1 MTNDDNEQNNYI
13 LSADDI
19 LSSANYQI
27 PYYQRPYVWSEDL
40 ALGLLSSIKR
50 SFKNGSSN
58 EILLGHIIL
67 HKEAHENKESINNI
81 VDGQQRITTLALILK
96 ALGDNDVPFLDNK
109 INFLSHKALKRNFD
123 LLKAEC
129 DNIKDKE
136 KFISYIKN
144 RVEFTY
150 IKTGNLDEAFLYFDT
165 HNTSGRAL
173 SETDLLKNHH
183 LMFMDETKS
192 KQLMLQY
199 AKKWNEYSL
208 YGINT
213 SWFLRENLIFR
224 TLRSALYIRRTKTD
238 AFNPYRT
245 FGYYGADEEWYKFN
259 YSIFEEF
266 KNHFDEKIKIYKS
279 NISLTDDILG
289 GASFFEYVFKY
300 CDILK
305 YIESNFIYFHE
316 YFTGCSYLNHACHV
330 VLLFIADKFSIEAL
344 DEVANLVFLNIFGV
358 ACGYDRIS
366 GDSPRIIVQRLLQL
380 TDTSSTLET
389 LKVKIEKELKTNAEI
404 SKILPKNREKHYNRI
419 KDKTKYTRDYM
430 ADNSFNIINFE
441 GEEDGRSKSK

>member
-1 MTNDDNEQNNYI
+1 MENKI
-13 LSADDI
+13 SGVLSAGDI
-19 LSSANYQI
+19 LSCKSYKI
-27 PYYQRPYVWSEDL
+27 PDYQRPYVWSEDL

-50 SFKNGSSN
+50 SFGNENS

-67 HKEAHENKESINNI
+67 HESKAKDGSAIDI

-109 INFLSHKALKRNFD
+109 LNILSHKALKRNFE
-123 LLKAEC
+123 LLKIEFA
-129 DNIKDKE
+129 DIKDKE
-136 KFISYIKN
+136 GLVEHIKEKVKFTF
-144 RVEFTY
+144 V
-150 IKTGNLDEAFLYFDT
+150 KTEDLDEAFLYFDT
-165 HNTSGRAL
+165 HNTTGRAL

-192 KQLMLQY
+192 KQLMLHY

-208 YGINT
+208 YDINT

-224 TLRSALYIRRTKTD
+224 ALRSALYIRRTKTD
-238 AFNPYRT
+238 AFNLYKT

-259 YSIFEEF
+259 YSIFGEF
-266 KNHFDEKIKIYKS
+266 KNHFDDKIKIYKS

-344 DEVANLVFLNIFGV
+344 DEGANLVFLNIFGV

-366 GDSPRIIVQRLLQL
+366 GDSKWIIVQRLLQL